1 MSVFYSRFDLGES
14 RMKELEIKWNKIME
28 QYVFIT
34 QVFFL
39 LLLGYLLLSNINNI
53 FQGESYLYLQI
64 IFLVMTLF
72 ACGFYG
78 VSFKKK
84 GEKSSFYLD
93 NMANAIYFA
102 LVMFYLFFEEES
114 VFKFLLLMPVLGSA
128 LRYSLK
134 TACFWA
140 FMGTVGLGAIS
151 FMQYFEKLSVNI
163 FVVGMLWFFAIILG
177 KMSTEEYLEKVKFIS
192 RDDLT
197 GLYREHGFYYYLDEY
212 CRAALQKNKNLALM
226 LLDVDFF
233 KYYND
238 TYGYQKGDEVLKI
251 ISEIIFKVVGDFAKC
266 MRYGRDEF
274 AIFLP
279 DCDGIQGFRIGE
291 KIRKEVETAQIE
303 GMEILPGGHFTIS
316 VGVACFPEQAT
327 TKEKLLQMADEAL
340 YNAKYTNGNG
350 VELYYSVLDEIGRTL
365 QDKEKN
371 LLNSLRTLLMVV
383 NAKDKYTYG
392 HSERVM
398 HYAMQ
403 IGRRLALWEWEIQD
417 LTVGS
422 LLHDI
427 GKIEIS
433 REILNKPAQLSEQE
447 WIVIKN
453 HCMWGADII
462 RPISV
467 LSGAVDIVLHH
478 HENYNGT
485 GYPVSLS
492 STEIPLG
499 ARILRVADS
508 FDAMTTNRPYKK
520 VKTFDE
526 ALFELEKYKGV
537 YYDPEV
543 VDTFIVYIQQT
554 GILTNKI
561 VN

>member
-1 MSVFYSRFDLGES
+1 
-14 RMKELEIKWNKIME
+14 MKELEIKWNKIME

-39 LLLGYLLLSNINNI
+39 LLLGFLLLSNINNV
-53 FQGESYLYLQI
+53 FRGDSYLYRQI
-64 IFLVMTLF
+64 IFLVMVLL

-93 NMANAIYFA
+93 NTANAIYFA
-102 LVMFYLFFEEES
+102 LVIFYLFFEKES

-128 LRYSLK
+128 LRYGFK

-140 FMGTVGLGAIS
+140 FMGTMGIGVIS
-151 FMQYFEKLSVNI
+151 FVQHFAKLPVNI
-163 FVVGMLWFFAIILG
+163 FVVGILWFFAIFLSKI
-177 KMSTEEYLEKVKFIS
+177 STVDREIQQEKVKS
-192 RDDLT
+192 VSQDDLM
-197 GLYREHGFYYYLDEY
+197 GLYHGPSFYYYLDEY
-212 CRAALQKNKNLALM
+212 SREAQQKNNNLALM
-226 LLDVDFF
+226 LIDVDFF

-238 TYGYQKGDEVLKI
+238 TYGYQKGDEVLKR
-251 ISEIIFKVVGDFAKC
+251 ISEIIFKVVGDLGKC

-274 AIFLP
+274 AIFIP
-279 DCDGIQGFRIGE
+279 NCDGEQGYRLGE
-291 KIRKEVETAQIE
+291 KIREEVETAQIE
-303 GMEILPGGHFTIS
+303 GMGILPGGHFSIS
-316 VGVACFPEQAT
+316 VGVASFPEQAA

-365 QDKEKN
+365 QDREKS

-417 LTVGS
+417 IIVGG

-433 REILNKPAQLSEQE
+433 REILNKPARLSEQE

-485 GYPVSLS
+485 GYPIAIS

-543 VDTFIVYIQQT
+543 VDTFIVYIQET
-554 GILTNKI
+554 GILKNAI